1 MRKRIAAAATVV
13 VLAACGRTAAPYV
26 DLEGAFVP
34 GLVEVTLP
42 YGEQIQIAGTVLDLI
57 LTDVPEDSRCPTDV
71 TCVWAGNAVVEVG
84 IRAGMGPTFLLRL
97 NTTLEPRSA
106 EWNDIRVTLLDLTPL
121 PMSGGT
127 IIPTDYSARIRL
139 EPVS

>member
-1 MRKRIAAAATVV
+1 MRKRMAAAAMVV
-13 VLAACGRTAAPYV
+13 VLAACGRTAAPNV

-34 GLVEVTLP
+34 GPVEVTLP
-42 YGEQIQIAGTVLDLI
+42 YGEQIQIATTVLGLI
-57 LTDVPEDSRCPTDV
+57 LTTVPEDSRCPTDV

-106 EWNDIRVTLLDLTPL
+106 EWNDVRITLLELMPL

-127 IIPTDYSARIRL
+127 ILPADYSARIRL

>member
-13 VLAACGRTAAPYV
+13 VLAACGRTAAPHV

-57 LTDVPEDSRCPTDV
+57 LTDVPEDSRCPTNV
-71 TCVWAGNAVVEVG
+71 ACVWAGNAVVEVG

-121 PMSGGT
+121 PMSGAT
-127 IIPTDYSARIRL
+127 IIPADYSVRIRL